1 MADETV
7 NQGIPTPDGHSD
19 LIDTDYEVG
28 QDNVQPQVGPFGLD
42 IHNPVFFISG
52 LAIVLFVFYALALPE
67 QATAVFSWLFSA
79 VTKSFDWF
87 FLGAA
92 NIFVLFCLFL
102 IVSPYGSVRLGG
114 ADAKPDYTYVGWFS
128 MLFAAGMGIGLMFFG
143 VSEPMSH
150 FASSQGGVGYS
161 VVYNGEMP
169 SEALALVP
177 GFETR
182 EAFDSVM
189 ALGGASPD
197 AVTATL
203 DEALTAEQRDE
214 FSVSAG
220 RSDWA
225 PLGAAGGDAAE
236 ATRLGMAA
244 TIFHWGLHPWAI
256 YAVVALALALF
267 SYNKG
272 LPLTLRSAF
281 YPIFGERVWGWTGH
295 IIDTLAVFATLFG
308 LATSL
313 GFGAEQAA
321 SGLTFLYG
329 SGDAAEGT
337 RNFIGIPYG
346 NSEESGVENSSLL
359 LVLLISGITAIALIS
374 VVRGLDGGVKVLSE
388 INMGLAALLLVF
400 TLLVGGPIFLLTF
413 FADSLWAYLQNVI
426 PLSNPFGREDTNFM
440 QGWTAFY
447 WAWWISWSPFV
458 GMFIARVSRGRSVR
472 EFLICVLLIPSLVC
486 VLWMSVFGGTA
497 ISQVVNDGYTLA
509 KDASLELK
517 LFYMLDQLPL
527 ATITSTIGIVLVV
540 VFFVTS
546 SDSGSLVIDTITAGG
561 KVDAP
566 VTQRVFWAIF
576 EGAVAIVLLVG
587 GGLASLQSA
596 VISTGL
602 PFTIVL
608 LVMCWAI
615 FRGLQ
620 SEKRGL

>member
-1 MADETV
+1 MADETT
-7 NQGIPTPDGHSD
+7 NQGIPAPEGQSD
-19 LIDTDYEVG
+19 LIETVYEIG

-52 LAIVLFVFYALALPE
+52 LSIVIFVFYALALPGH
-67 QATAVFSWLFSA
+67 AASVFDWLFAS
-79 VTKSFDWF
+79 VTQGFDWF
-87 FLGAA
+87 FLSAA
-92 NIFVLFCLFL
+92 NVFVIFCLFL
-102 IVSPYGSVRLGG
+102 IVSPYGRVRLGG
-114 ADAKPDYTYVGWFS
+114 DEATPDYSYLGWFA

-150 FASSQGGVGYS
+150 FSS
-161 VVYNGEMP
+161 
-169 SEALALVP
+169 
-177 GFETR
+177 
-182 EAFDSVM
+182 
-189 ALGGASPD
+189 ALGG
-197 AVTATL
+197 TAME
-203 DEALTAEQRDE
+203 DGA
-214 FSVSAG
+214 

-225 PLGAAGGDAAE
+225 PLGAAGGDPEAAS
-236 ATRLGMAA
+236 RLGMAA

-281 YPIFGERVWGWTGH
+281 YPILGERVWGWWGH
-295 IIDTLAVFATLFG
+295 VIDTLAVFATLFG

-337 RNFIGIPYG
+337 RAFLGISYG
-346 NSEESGVENSSLL
+346 NTEESGVENSSLL
-359 LVLLISGITAIALIS
+359 LVLLISGITAIALVS

-388 INMGLAALLLVF
+388 INMGLAALLLLFVF
-400 TLLVGGPIFLLTF
+400 FVGGPIFLLTF
-413 FADSLWAYLQNVI
+413 FFDSLWAYLQNLVA
-426 PLSNPFGREDTNFM
+426 LSNPFGREDTNFM

-458 GMFIARVSRGRSVR
+458 GMFIARVSRGRTVR
-472 EFLICVLLIPSLVC
+472 EFVICVLLIPSLVC

-497 ISQVVNDGYTLA
+497 LNQVIAGGYEA
-509 KDASLELK
+509 AQNAPLELK
-517 LFYMLDQLPL
+517 LFQMLDPLPL

-566 VTQRVFWAIF
+566 VPQRVFWCIF
-576 EGAVAIVLLVG
+576 EGAVAIVLLIG
-587 GGLASLQSA
+587 GGLTALQSA

-602 PFTIVL
+602 PFTLVL

-620 SEKRGL
+620 SERKIL

>member
-1 MADETV
+1 MADENT
-7 NQGIPTPDGHSD
+7 NQGIPEPEGASD
-19 LIDTDYEVG
+19 IIETEYEVG
-28 QDNVQPQVGPFGLD
+28 QDNVSPFGLD

-52 LAIVLFVFYALALPE
+52 LAIVVFVFYALALPE
-67 QATAVFSWLFSA
+67 QANSVFDWLFAS
-79 VTKSFDWF
+79 VTKGFDWF
-87 FLGAA
+87 FLSAA

-102 IVSPYGSVRLGG
+102 IVSPFGSIRLGG
-114 ADAKPDYTYVGWFS
+114 VDARPDYSYVGWFA

-150 FASSQGGVGYS
+150 FSSS
-161 VVYNGEMP
+161 
-169 SEALALVP
+169 
-177 GFETR
+177 
-182 EAFDSVM
+182 
-189 ALGGASPD
+189 LGGTSMED
-197 AVTATL
+197 GVRT
-203 DEALTAEQRDE
+203 
-214 FSVSAG
+214 
-220 RSDWA
+220 DWA
-225 PLGAAGGDAAE
+225 PLGAAGGDEAA

-281 YPIFGERVWGWTGH
+281 YPIFGDAVWGWTGH
-295 IIDTLAVFATLFG
+295 VIDTLAVFATLFG

-329 SGDAAEGT
+329 SGDAVEGT
-337 RNFIGIPYG
+337 RSFIGIPYG
-346 NSEESGVENSSLL
+346 NTEESGTENSSTL
-359 LVLLISGITAIALIS
+359 LVLLISAITAVALVS
-374 VVRGLDGGVKVLSE
+374 VIRGLDGGVKVLSE
-388 INMGLAALLLVF
+388 INMGLAGLLLVF
-400 TLLVGGPIFLLTF
+400 TLFVGGPVFLLTF
-413 FADSLWAYLQNVI
+413 FADSLWAYLQNLI

-440 QGWTAFY
+440 QGWTSFY

-472 EFLICVLLIPSLVC
+472 EFVICVLLIPSLVC

-497 ISQVVNDGYTLA
+497 ISQVVNDGYEA
-509 KDASLELK
+509 AQNASLELK

-527 ATITSTIGIVLVV
+527 ATITSTIGIILVI

-566 VTQRVFWAIF
+566 VTQRVFWCVF

-587 GGLASLQSA
+587 GGLAALQSA

-602 PFTIVL
+602 PFTLVL
-608 LVMCWAI
+608 LLMCWAI

-620 SEKRGL
+620 SERREIK